1 MDRKSEIL
9 DALDV
14 LRRSELLN
22 KADPTARFKAAAYL
36 KVYKAIKDI
45 PSITSYDDL
54 KDIKGIG
61 TEIRAKI
68 KDVLATGKSA
78 SAEKARTESVEVA
91 DQLLKIYG
99 VGPVKASELIKAGIR
114 SLDDL
119 RKHPELLNENQKL
132 GLKYYN
138 DINKRIPREEID
150 IHRQD
155 IWDSVEG
162 DLTIE
167 IAGSYRRGAPNS
179 GDIDVLVTGEHYDF
193 EDLLDKLYDDGYIL
207 AFLSRGK
214 KKALTIAHLPGK
226 PARRVDFQY
235 TTPEE
240 FPFAVLY
247 FTGSDQFN
255 IGMRKYALS
264 NGYSLSE
271 HGLKK
276 INEDVPD
283 VPLIK
288 KEEDIFKFL
297 DFKYVHPTER

>member
-9 DALDV
+9 DALDT

-36 KVYKAIKDI
+36 KVYKAIKDL
-45 PSITSYDDL
+45 PSVTSYDDL
-54 KDIKGIG
+54 KDVKGIG

-91 DQLLKIYG
+91 DMLLKIYG
-99 VGPVKASELIKAGIR
+99 VGPVKASELIKSGIR

-119 RKHPELLNENQKL
+119 RKRPDLLNENQKL

-150 IHRQD
+150 QHLQD
-155 IWDSVEG
+155 IWDSIEG
-162 DLTIE
+162 DLEIE

-179 GDIDVLVTGEHYDF
+179 GDIDVLVTGDHDEF

-214 KKALTIAHLPGK
+214 KKALTIARLPGK
-226 PARRVDFQY
+226 PARRVDFQF

-255 IGMRKYALS
+255 VAMRKYALS
-264 NGYSLSE
+264 KGYSLSE

-276 INEDVPD
+276 MDEDAPD
-283 VPLIK
+283 VPRIK

-297 DFKYVHPTER
+297 DYKYVDPTER